1 VKQAL
6 KRAWTV
12 ARLDLAVWRRTPWAI
27 AAALIPPLGMAL
39 LVTILTASV
48 TKQPVALVVEGTGP
62 QAQTMAN
69 IIEADHEAYSLK
81 VTDAR
86 QAAHLL
92 ATQAVAAVIVVP
104 TNFDTAVADGRG
116 SIGLTLNNVDIDF
129 GDDIRRAV
137 DRSVAEFDAPSLGAS
152 LQRAPR
158 SPGLVVPNPYRVDV
172 AERTTR
178 RTNVSYVR
186 YQIVPVVLLLIL
198 NVGVVG
204 GALVT
209 SRDHER
215 GTVRTLRLAPLHSGE
230 VIAGRFAGMAV
241 VTTATL
247 VPVMAGLALS
257 GVISPPA
264 GHWLPLIALLG
275 ASIVLAAG
283 IGAAVGSIVRRPS
296 LVAVVAVIVSSYLF
310 FLGGGLTT
318 VAFLPGWLQ
327 TVSLA
332 VPTRYAIDGLHQT
345 LFYPDLRGVAGD
357 LAAIAAFAVGG
368 LGAGTLAQRRLS

>member
-1 VKQAL
+1 M

-12 ARLDLAVWRRTPWAI
+12 ARLDLAVWRHTPWAI

-39 LVTILTASV
+39 LVAVLTASV
-48 TKQPVALVVEGTGP
+48 TRQPVALVVDGTGP
-62 QAQTMAN
+62 QAQTMAK
-69 IIEADHEAYSLK
+69 IIETDHEAYSIK
-81 VTDAR
+81 VTGAG

-104 TNFDTAVADGRG
+104 AGFDGAVATGRG
-116 SIGLTLNNVDIDF
+116 AIGLTLNNVDVDF

-152 LQRAPR
+152 LARAPR

-172 AERTTR
+172 AERTLR
-178 RTNVSYVR
+178 RANVSYLR
-186 YQIVPVVLLLIL
+186 YQMIPVLLLLIL

-215 GTVRTLRLAPLHSGE
+215 GTVRTLRLAPLDGWQ
-230 VIAGRFAGMAV
+230 VIAGRFVGTAV
-241 VTTATL
+241 LTTTTL
-247 VPVMAGLALS
+247 VPVIVGLALA
-257 GVISPPA
+257 GVIAPPA
-264 GHWLPLIALLG
+264 GHWLPLVALLL
-275 ASIVLAAG
+275 ASVVLAAG
-283 IGAAVGSIVRRPS
+283 VGAAVGSIVRRPA
-296 LVAVVAVIVSSYLF
+296 LVAVAAVIVSSYLF

-327 TVSLA
+327 TISLA
-332 VPTRYAIDGLHQT
+332 VPTRYAIDGLRQT
-345 LFYPDLRGVAGD
+345 LFYPDLRGVIGD
-357 LAAIAAFAVGG
+357 LAAIAAFAIAG
-368 LGAGTLAQRRLS
+368 LCAGTLGLRRLS